1 MTVAWPGL
9 KFRSAVMCAYIPTV
23 ALGRISDR
31 GTSVRLLSPAP
42 NPLKFAGLWPLPRSS
57 DRQLLGHSMN
67 AFRKI
72 ALKLA
77 VLAGIPVLGVAL
89 LSLQIERAA
98 RDRARSAE
106 AIGSIEDLADL
117 SAHMTDTVDQ
127 MQTERALAAL
137 SLGLREN
144 DSSASAAIEPA
155 LSALSAQAR
164 KTDDA
169 VRVMESFLAKRDL
182 RRLPPRLGAGLAH
195 ARVALARLP
204 DERRD
209 IATGAFAITA
219 LLEYYGGTNSEL
231 IDATAALTQLSSDG
245 EMLRGLSSLVAVMQV
260 EECDSR
266 EHAVLAHTFSKGGF
280 SPGLYRYLVTLLTER
295 RVHVASLASFATADQ
310 LKAFELVA
318 ALPAA
323 AQSAAMLKTALDS
336 TEDDLSVDPKL
347 WFEAQQANVFAL
359 VAVQLKIAQH
369 VRGVA
374 QTKISETRRAL
385 RYGEGLALGVFL
397 ISLLLAIGI
406 GRQITKSVQA
416 LAKLAGRVQREKD
429 FSLRAVKTS
438 HDELGMLTDAFNEML
453 VGIEGRDL
461 ELASHRENLE
471 RKVLTRTAELSKRN
485 DAMRLVL
492 DTVDQGLVTID
503 RTGRM
508 SAERS
513 RAFDAAFGTPEP
525 DQTFF
530 RHLSQGG
537 KDLACTFELDWA
549 QITEGFLPLDVA
561 LGQAKSRFQIG
572 DNYFALAYKP
582 VLEGEVVQGA
592 LLTLSNVTSELLAR
606 RAEAV
611 QAEQVR
617 TFARVMH
624 DRTGFIGFF
633 NECRSLLE
641 RIRDDRFELVADKL
655 RAIHTLKGNSA
666 LFDVMSVAS
675 AAHGLE
681 QALETGDQHTVAE
694 ASHALVSSW
703 EAFSQTI
710 QPILGEV
717 QGDRCEVAREDL
729 SALLQAIRDGR
740 GPSELEALAL
750 RVESEPVRAY
760 FVRAADQLRNV
771 CDRLGKPQPNVS
783 ISDAGIKLMPRRFA
797 GFWAAF
803 AHVVRNVADHGL
815 EFPDERALA
824 NKPAQPEVTIGA
836 RLNDDALLIE
846 VSDDGRGIDWPK
858 VRERARGLGLPHAT
872 PANLTD
878 ALFAPGLS
886 TADEVSET
894 SGRGVGMSAILAE
907 CRALGGA
914 CTLHSEPGRGTRLT
928 FTFPVHD
935 AQAIA

>member
-1 MTVAWPGL
+1 
-9 KFRSAVMCAYIPTV
+9 
-23 ALGRISDR
+23 
-31 GTSVRLLSPAP
+31 
-42 NPLKFAGLWPLPRSS
+42 
-57 DRQLLGHSMN
+57 MN

-72 ALKLA
+72 SLKLA

-89 LSLQIERAA
+89 LALQIEREA

-117 SAHMTDTVDQ
+117 SARMTDTVDQ
-127 MQTERALAAL
+127 LQTERALAAL
-137 SLGLREN
+137 SLGLREK
-144 DSSASAAIEPA
+144 DSSASEAVEP
-155 LSALSAQAR
+155 ALSAQAR

-169 VRVMESFLAKRDL
+169 VRLMESFLAKRDL
-182 RRLPPRLGAGLAH
+182 QRLPRRLGAGLAH

-204 DERRD
+204 DARRS
-209 IATGAFAITA
+209 IVTGTVPITDM
-219 LLEYYGGTNSEL
+219 LEYYGGTNSEL

-266 EHAVLAHTFSKGGF
+266 VHALLAHTFSKGGF
-280 SPGLYRYLVTLLTER
+280 APGLYRYLVTLLTER
-295 RVHVASLASFATADQ
+295 RVHAASLASFATADQ
-310 LKAFELVA
+310 LKAFDRA
-318 ALPAA
+318 ATLPTE

-336 TEDDLSVDPKL
+336 TEDDLSIDPKF

-359 VAVQLKIAQH
+359 VAVQLEIAKH

-374 QTKISETRRAL
+374 QTKIRETRRAL
-385 RYGEGLALGVFL
+385 RFGEGLALGVFL
-397 ISLLLAIGI
+397 ISLLLAVGI
-406 GRQITKSVQA
+406 GRQITKSVQS

-471 RKVLTRTAELSKRN
+471 QKVLARTAELSKRN
-485 DAMRLVL
+485 DDMRLVL

-503 RTGRM
+503 RAGRM

-513 RAFDAAFGTPEP
+513 RAFDAAFGTPDP

-530 RHLSQGG
+530 QHLGQGV
-537 KDLACTFELDWA
+537 KDLAFTFELDWA
-549 QITEGFLPLDVA
+549 QITEGFLPLEVA
-561 LGQAKSRFQIG
+561 LAQAKSHFRIG

-582 VLEGEVVQGA
+582 ALQGDFVQGA
-592 LLTLSNVTSELLAR
+592 LLTVSNVTSEQLAR

-611 QAEQVR
+611 QAEQIR

-624 DRTGFIGFF
+624 DRTGFLGFF

-666 LFDVMSVAS
+666 LFDVMSVSS

-681 QALETGDQHTVAE
+681 HALETGEQHTVAE
-694 ASHALVSSW
+694 ALGALVSSW
-703 EAFSQTI
+703 DAFSEAI
-710 QPILGEV
+710 QPILGED
-717 QGDRCEVAREDL
+717 QGDRREVAREDL
-729 SALLQAIRDGR
+729 SALLEAIRDGR
-740 GPSELEALAL
+740 SPRELEALAL
-750 RVESEPVRAY
+750 RVESEPMRAY
-760 FVRAADQLRNV
+760 FMRAADQLRNV
-771 CDRLGKPQPNVS
+771 CERLGKPRPNVS

-803 AHVVRNVADHGL
+803 AHIVRNVADHGL

-824 NKPAQPEVTIGA
+824 HKPAQPEVTIGA
-836 RLNDDALLIE
+836 RLTEDALLIE
-846 VSDDGRGIDWPK
+846 GSDDGRGIDWPK
-858 VRERARGLGLPHAT
+858 VRERARGLGLPYAT

-886 TADEVSET
+886 TADQISET
-894 SGRGVGMSAILAE
+894 SGRGVGMSAVLAE

-928 FTFPVHD
+928 FTFPVQG
-935 AQAIA
+935 AEAIV